1 MVGAKAEAAATHAE
15 KSAVRYIV
23 FVLDFMS
30 SDLYVTRD
38 LMGCSVLVTVHLLP
52 AFKRHGDGGL
62 ADSIRLMS

>member
-38 LMGCSVLVTVHLLP
+38 LMGCSVLVTVHCFPPLSAMVTAALRT
-52 AFKRHGDGGL
+52 ASG
-62 ADSIRLMS
+62 

>member
-1 MVGAKAEAAATHAE
+1 VVGAKAEAAATHAE

-38 LMGCSVLVTVHLLP
+38 LMGCSVLVTVH
-52 AFKRHGDGGL
+52 A
-62 ADSIRLMS
+62 SRL